1 MAKKCHCYIRAAK
14 HMRIFHSTTKR
25 LKNVKQSDNSD
36 HLLIRNYNRN
46 FNYFTIVSKIPIIL
60 IYLSRSGKPILNKT
74 VKSVPLELFE

>member
-1 MAKKCHCYIRAAK
+1 MGILHL
-14 HMRIFHSTTKR
+14 TPKR

-36 HLLIRNYNRN
+36 HLMIRDFKRN